1 VKQELSLSQRV
12 AKGGMWIFVLRVLD
26 TCLRLIR
33 LIILARILAP
43 NDFGLFGIA
52 LLTMSTLETFS
63 QTGFQTALVQKK
75 KDISSYLDTAWT
87 VSVIRGTILMIFL
100 FLTAP
105 YIARFFNTPEA
116 SFIIQVIGVS
126 MFLGG
131 FTNIGILYFQK
142 ELEFNRQF
150 VFHLSTTLV
159 EFIVV
164 VSAAFVF
171 KNVWALVFGLLGG
184 SLAGLVASY
193 VIHPH
198 RSSFKLDLSKAK
210 ELSGFGKW
218 IFGSSI
224 LAFLITQGDDAFVGK
239 ILGATML
246 GFYQMAYR
254 IASMPTTEITHVITY
269 VTFPAYAK
277 MQDNLPRLREAYLR
291 VLQVTASLSFPLAGL
306 IFFFAPDFTK
316 IFLGE
321 KWMPIV
327 PALKVLVIWG
337 LIRSIGTLT
346 GQVFLSLGNPGII
359 TKLQFIA
366 LIVLGILIYPL
377 SAKWGI
383 LGTSLAVVAAIVV
396 PNLFAFHII
405 IRTLKCEVLNF
416 GKMLSFP
423 FVSTV
428 FFLSIVLIV
437 KSAYGINLSIVA
449 LVFTIIFFLV
459 CYFLTLLLFDKF
471 FNYRLISNLRLSIDS
486 LIK

>member
-1 VKQELSLSQRV
+1 
-12 AKGGMWIFVLRVLD
+12 MD

-33 LIILARILAP
+33 LVILARILSP

-52 LLTMSTLETFS
+52 LLAMSTLETFS

-75 KDISSYLDTAWT
+75 KNISNYLDTAWT

-100 FLTAP
+100 FITAP

-126 MFLGG
+126 MFFGG
-131 FTNIGILYFQK
+131 FTNIGILYFHK

-150 VFHLSTTLV
+150 VYHLSTTLV

-164 VSAAFVF
+164 VSAALIF
-171 KNVWALVFGLLGG
+171 KNVWALVFGLLAGTIT
-184 SLAGLVASY
+184 GLVASY

-198 RSSFKLDLSKAK
+198 RSSFRLDISKAK
-210 ELSGFGKW
+210 ELFSFGKW
-218 IFGSSI
+218 VFGSSI

-239 ILGATML
+239 FLGALML

-254 IASMPTTEITHVITY
+254 IASMPTTEITHVISH

-277 MQDNLPRLREAYLR
+277 MQDNLPRLKEAYLR
-291 VLQVTASLSFPLAGL
+291 VLQVTSFLSFPLAGL

-346 GQVFLSLGNPGII
+346 GQIFLSLGNPGII

-366 LIVLGILIYPL
+366 LVLLGILIYPL

-396 PNLFAFHII
+396 PNLFAFHIVI
-405 IRTLKCEVLNF
+405 KTLKCGVLNF
-416 GKMLSFP
+416 GKMLVFP
-423 FVSTV
+423 LVSTV
-428 FFLSIVLIV
+428 FFLSIVLIINT
-437 KSAYGINLSIVA
+437 AYGNNLGIIA
-449 LVFTIIFFLV
+449 LALAIIFFLV
-459 CYFLTLLLFDKF
+459 CYFFTLLLFDKI
-471 FNYRLISNLRLSIDS
+471 FNYQLINNLKLSIDS